1 MQEQSPRTIRMY
13 RPRRISVFDGQDLKK
28 ALLAAA
34 AWLEEHREA
43 INALNVFPVPDGD
56 TGSNMSATMQAAIRQ
71 IADSEETSAG
81 VIAARLAHG
90 ALLGAR
96 GNSGVILSQTL
107 RGLSQGLDKKDTFTA
122 PDLAAALQ
130 EASHLAYRAVI
141 KPVEGTILTVVR
153 ESAGAAQKSAERGD
167 DLVSMMQEVVTAA
180 RQAVANT
187 PNLLPILKQAGV
199 VDAGGQGFCTILEGV
214 WRYVRDEAGTPG
226 ITAVATPTGAT
237 GLRPTAS
244 PLSPGYA
251 PSEEQKI
258 PTSQL
263 AAPGTQPKK
272 GRVTIEEE
280 FGYEV
285 VFLLRGEGLDVE
297 RIRQTIIDMGGV
309 STVVAG
315 DEKLLKVHTHT
326 QTPGKILDYGVS
338 LGSLLDINI
347 ENLQE
352 QSLVYAAESE
362 AERAAA
368 EQAQKQPFP
377 TQIATVTV
385 VAGAGF
391 EKVFQGLGASAIVA
405 GGQTMNPSIEELL
418 AAVNAVEARQVI
430 ILPNNSNVILS
441 ARQVPGLT
449 DKEIYVVPTD
459 TMPQGIAALLGF
471 NFDAD
476 FATNCRA
483 MTEAARNVQTVE
495 ITTAV
500 RSVQLDG
507 VRVREGDFIGLINGD
522 LAVAGQ
528 NMERVIQ
535 DTLQRMDIDRYEI
548 VTLYYGENVT
558 LQQAQETASCIKGQH
573 SHLEI
578 EVVDGGQP
586 YYAYILS
593 AE

>member
-1 MQEQSPRTIRMY
+1 MQEQSPRAIRLH
-13 RPRRISVFDGQDLKK
+13 RPRHISVFDGQDLKK
-28 ALLAAA
+28 ALLVAA

-81 VIAARLAHG
+81 VIASKLAHG

-107 RGLSQGLDKKDTFTA
+107 RGLAQGLDKKDTFSA

-130 EASHLAYRAVI
+130 EASRLAYRAVI

-153 ESAGAAQKSAERGD
+153 QSAEAAQRSAERGD
-167 DLVSMMQEVVTAA
+167 DLVGMLQEVVTAA
-180 RQAVANT
+180 RQSVANT
-187 PNLLPILKQAGV
+187 PELLPTLKQAGV
-199 VDAGGQGFCTILEGV
+199 VDSGGQGFCTILEGV
-214 WRYVRDEAGTPG
+214 WRYVRGEAGILDTMVAAG
-226 ITAVATPTGAT
+226 SNNATAVVSPAAAIAQPT
-237 GLRPTAS
+237 
-244 PLSPGYA
+244 
-251 PSEEQKI
+251 
-258 PTSQL
+258 
-263 AAPGTQPKK
+263 APGTQPKK

-285 VFLLRGEGLDVE
+285 VFLLRGERLDVE
-297 RIRQTIIDMGGV
+297 RIRQTITDMGGV

-315 DEKLLKVHTHT
+315 DEKMLKVHTHT
-326 QTPGKILDYGVS
+326 QTPGKILDYGVG

-352 QSLVYAAESE
+352 QSLTYAAASE
-362 AERAAA
+362 AEHTAGSA
-368 EQAQKQPFP
+368 EEEIQSPALHAE
-377 TQIATVTV
+377 IATVAV

-391 EKVFQGLGASAIVA
+391 EKVFRGLGVSAIIS
-405 GGQTMNPSIEELL
+405 GGQTMNPSTEEIL
-418 AAVNAVEARQVI
+418 AAVDTVDADKVI
-430 ILPNNSNVILS
+430 ILPNNGNVILS
-441 ARQVPGLT
+441 AQQVPHLT
-449 DKEIYVVPTD
+449 SKEIYIVPAD

-476 FATNCRA
+476 FPTNCEA
-483 MTEAARNVQTVE
+483 MTEAAKNIQTAE

-500 RSVQLDG
+500 RSVFIGG
-507 VRVREGDFIGLINGD
+507 VRVREGDFIGLINGN
-522 LAVAGQ
+522 LTVAGQ
-528 NMERVIQ
+528 NMELVIQ
-535 DTLQRMDIDRYEI
+535 DTLQRMGMDRYEI
-548 VTLYYGENVT
+548 VTLYYGEDVT
-558 LQQAQETASCIKGQH
+558 LQQAEETAKRIKRWH

-586 YYAYILS
+586 YYAYIFS

>member
-1 MQEQSPRTIRMY
+1 MQEHSPRTTVRIQ

-28 ALLAAA
+28 AMLAGA
-34 AWLEEHREA
+34 AWLEDHRDA

-56 TGSNMSATMQAAIRQ
+56 TGSNMSATMQAAIRP
-71 IADSEETSAG
+71 IANSNETSAG
-81 VIAARLAHG
+81 VIASKLAHG
-90 ALLGAR
+90 ALMGAR

-107 RGLSQGLDKKDTFTA
+107 RGLAQGLDKKETFVA
-122 PDLAAALQ
+122 SDLAAALE
-130 EASHLAYRAVI
+130 EASRLAYRAVI

-153 ESAGAAQKSAERGD
+153 ESAEAAKMSAQRGD
-167 DLVSMMQEVVTAA
+167 DLVAMMQEVVTTA
-180 RQAVANT
+180 RQSVANT
-187 PNLLPILKQAGV
+187 PNLLPLLKQAGV
-199 VDAGGQGFCTILEGV
+199 VDAGGQGFCTILEGI
-214 WRYVRDEAGTPG
+214 WHYVRGETESPDAASVPALTSPASAPG
-226 ITAVATPTGAT
+226 SLAPARDTLSGEQVATTLQT
-237 GLRPTAS
+237 
-244 PLSPGYA
+244 
-251 PSEEQKI
+251 
-258 PTSQL
+258 
-263 AAPGTQPKK
+263 GTQTKR

-285 VFLLRGEGLDVE
+285 VFLLRGEGLVVE
-297 RIRQTIIDMGGV
+297 KIRQAIIDMGGV

-326 QTPGKILDYGVS
+326 PTPGKILDYGVS

-352 QSLVYAAESE
+352 QSLAYAAESE
-362 AERAAA
+362 AEHATEAASA
-368 EQAQKQPFP
+368 LPMAH
-377 TQIATVTV
+377 QIATVAV

-391 EKVFQGLGASAIVA
+391 EKVFRELGVSAIVS
-405 GGQTMNPSIEELL
+405 GGQTMNPSTEELL
-418 AAVNAVEARQVI
+418 AAVNNVEANQVV

-449 DKEIYVVPTD
+449 NKEVCVVPTA

-476 FATNCRA
+476 FETNCKA
-483 MTEAARNVQTVE
+483 MTEAATKIQTVE

-500 RSVQLDG
+500 RSVQIG
-507 VRVREGDFIGLINGD
+507 NVRVREGDYIGLINGN
-522 LAVAGQ
+522 LTVAGQ
-528 NMERVIQ
+528 VMQRVID
-535 DTLQRMDIDRYEI
+535 DTLQRIDIDRYEM
-548 VTLYYGENVT
+548 VTLYYGEDVT
-558 LQQAQETASCIKGQH
+558 LQEAQETAKRIKGRH

-578 EVVDGGQP
+578 DVVDGGQS